1 MPFSERCR
9 ELANECR
16 VRALLFQNE
25 KLRDGMFRLADDY
38 DRKALQAAEL
48 EATLRTPLMKAL
60 R

>member
-1 MPFSERCR
+1 VPFSERCR

-25 KLRDGMFRLADDY
+25 KPRDGMFRLADDY